1 MAKVALRIAYAARS
15 KNLQLYL
22 TEAAWA
28 LWKFFF
34 ILFPRHFGQRKSL
47 WQWACRF
54 NTATLLW
61 FQMCCWDVWGEVFF
75 KQLFDGLR
83 SYLNFLDN
91 CVDCLIQMRNSNCQN
106 LSFLTHLHTR
116 LYLYKKNLLFSK
128 YIFMFILEPNQLP
141 HLWWCEEKPLLDRNV
156 STYIVNRTRTA
167 VGYKTVRRTSK
178 SSNWYCLHGMYCM

>member
-1 MAKVALRIAYAARS
+1 
-15 KNLQLYL
+15 
-22 TEAAWA
+22 
-28 LWKFFF
+28 
-34 ILFPRHFGQRKSL
+34 
-47 WQWACRF
+47 
-54 NTATLLW
+54 
-61 FQMCCWDVWGEVFF
+61 MCCWDVWGEVFF

-83 SYLNFLDN
+83 SYLNFLDK

-116 LYLYKKNLLFSK
+116 LYLYKKKILLFSK

-178 SSNWYCLHGMYCM
+178 SSNWYCLTSMVFKKLLKLLTMPKYDCFWRKTFEFLTNLFSSFFKEINCIFFRFR